1 MEFPHYSFI
10 MMIVIG
16 IVSSMTDTKKTRVM
30 IMTIAI
36 ELNSFTKEKKD
47 WEVKNSDQIIMY
59 IIFTFVVAVVAIWV
73 VYDKFFDM
81 DFAFVVVVI

>member
-1 MEFPHYSFI
+1 
-10 MMIVIG
+10 
-16 IVSSMTDTKKTRVM
+16 
-30 IMTIAI
+30 
-36 ELNSFTKEKKD
+36 
-47 WEVKNSDQIIMY
+47 MY